1 MSSSVPFVPTEPAS
15 GAVTTAEDRKALRL
29 LWWLAIAAAALSIIL
44 GIMVVAWPE
53 ATLLVAAVIF
63 GIWLIVHGIVH
74 IVRAVTRTADD
85 GAVRALEGIIGV
97 LFVVG
102 GVICLRNVIVSLL
115 AIATIIGITWLIA
128 GIVALVSAFMSR
140 RSGESRLLIAVL
152 GGVTVLGGLA
162 VLVWPDITLL
172 ALVYLTGFWLI
183 LIGAIQFFI
192 LVRARPSATA

>member
-15 GAVTTAEDRKALRL
+15 GAGTIAEDRKAARL
-29 LWWLAIAAAALSIIL
+29 LWWLALAAAALSIIL

-63 GIWLIVHGIVH
+63 GVWLIIHGIVH

-128 GIVALVSAFMSR
+128 GIVGLVSAFMSR
-140 RSGESRLLIAVL
+140 RSGESRLLIGVL
-152 GGVTVLGGLA
+152 GAFTVLGGLA
-162 VLVWPDITLL
+162 VLLWPDITLL
-172 ALVYLTGFWLI
+172 TLVYLTGFWLI
-183 LIGAIQFFI
+183 LMGALQLF
-192 LVRARPSATA
+192 LVLRARSGVVG